1 MILALGSASFHVN
14 GTFNRKGLKATNP
27 VTPILQPKQLYP
39 HFHPPWKKTRDA
51 SSSLKITLET
61 SVSGPGCIKLLKVTG
76 DFSQLLSAL
85 QSVMVF
91 PVLFITF
98 FSDSFSIV
106 REKIPQ
112 STGNCCRKSHVI
124 LSISMKPGPGP
135 AVFAQKRSDALYALS
150 CYGYLFLWS
159 DKWSIYTGFV
169 HIIIGTFLTLG
180 FHSLTNVEFVPEKPK
195 TNEEN
200 GCRIERGLL
209 QNSVHFNKL

>member
-1 MILALGSASFHVN
+1 MILALGSSSFHVN
-14 GTFNRKGLKATNP
+14 GAFNRKGLKATNP
-27 VTPILQPKQLYP
+27 VTSILQPKQLYP

-61 SVSGPGCIKLLKVTG
+61 SVSGSGCIKLLKVTG

-135 AVFAQKRSDALYALS
+135 AVFAQKRSDASLCIELFRVFIFVIGEVEYLYRFCAYYYWDIPNTRLS
-150 CYGYLFLWS
+150 F
-159 DKWSIYTGFV
+159 
-169 HIIIGTFLTLG
+169 
-180 FHSLTNVEFVPEKPK
+180 
-195 TNEEN
+195 
-200 GCRIERGLL
+200 
-209 QNSVHFNKL
+209 FNKCWICSRKTENEWRKWVSNRARSSPKQCSFQ

>member
-14 GTFNRKGLKATNP
+14 GAFNRKGLKATNP
-27 VTPILQPKQLYP
+27 VTSILQPKQLYP

-61 SVSGPGCIKLLKVTG
+61 SVSGSGCIKLLKVTG

-124 LSISMKPGPGP
+124 LSISMKLGPGP
-135 AVFAQKRSDALYALS
+135 AVFAQTEWCIFMHWAVTGIYFCDRRSGVFIQVLCIL
-150 CYGYLFLWS
+150 L
-159 DKWSIYTGFV
+159 
-169 HIIIGTFLTLG
+169 LG
-180 FHSLTNVEFVPEKPK
+180 HS
-195 TNEEN
+195 
-200 GCRIERGLL
+200 
-209 QNSVHFNKL
+209 